1 MRRFFRLVKNEYIKN
16 LKLVSTWV
24 MLILTAVAAIGLPAL
39 ARLSYYIDVEM
50 SQGDMSGYDW
60 PIADQLNSMMYSA
73 EGTSDKYYIDI
84 MNDLINSGAKSTYDW
99 RFSVTENLFYSAWDK
114 ADEQVYEE
122 YTEYMTTLPSWDE
135 ENYTLTDPEDA
146 QKASEFLKGRMDET
160 FKAVWKT
167 DEYAKPMAAILSND
181 MKAYYQLNIDEAN
194 SRLSAA
200 VTEYDKQIAE
210 LDVWYYTYLRDN
222 DVYKCTAEDYMYD
235 FLKDYLPQYYDA
247 DYQNATELYYVKKN
261 IITYENADK
270 GSPDQISIGEY
281 KTAVNKYAVYNY
293 MTENHIETNVADEES
308 DTLWMPFKA
317 SVALVTFIGI
327 LVVVIAAHSVASEFS
342 NGTIKFLLIN
352 PVKRWKILV
361 SKYFTVLSMGYIM
374 IAITFVI
381 SLLTSMILFGADDI
395 GAMYITASGG
405 EVSAVNGIL
414 YMAKNYLLAST
425 SVVVM
430 ATMAFAISVLM
441 KSSAF
446 AIGISMFCL
455 LSGSGI
461 VLMLQSMGM
470 NWARYLIFAN
480 LDLAAI
486 ANGTSSFMYQTV
498 GTALAVI
505 AVHMVVFWL
514 IAWDGFTRRE
524 I

>member
-1 MRRFFRLVKNEYIKN
+1 MKNEYIKN

-39 ARLSYYIDVEM
+39 ARIAYYVDVEI
-50 SQGDMSGYDW
+50 SQGDASDYDFT
-60 PIADQLNSMMYSA
+60 IKQELESMYS
-73 EGTSDKYYIDI
+73 EDPSYIYYSDI
-84 MNDLINSGAKSTYDW
+84 MNGLISSGAESTYDW

-135 ENYTLTDPEDA
+135 ENYMLTDPEDA
-146 QKASEFLKGRMDET
+146 QKASEFLKGKMGEA

-167 DEYAKPMAAILSND
+167 DEYAKPMAAVMSND

-194 SRLSAA
+194 SRLSSA
-200 VTEYDKQIAE
+200 VTEYDKQIAD
-210 LDVWYYTYLRDN
+210 LDIWYYTYLRDN

-235 FLKDYLPQYYDA
+235 FLEKYLPQYYDA
-247 DYQNATELYYVKKN
+247 DYQNATELYNTRKT
-261 IITYENADK
+261 IISYENADK
-270 GSPDQISIGEY
+270 SSANHVSVSEY
-281 KTAVNKYAVYNY
+281 KSAVNKYAVYNY
-293 MTENHIETNVADEES
+293 MTENHIETNVADEDR
-308 DTLWMPFKA
+308 DTLWSPFKMT
-317 SVALVTFIGI
+317 VALVTFIGI

-361 SKYFTVLSMGYIM
+361 SKYFTVLSMGYIL
-374 IAITFVI
+374 IAITFVL
-381 SLLTSMILFGADDI
+381 SLITSMIMFGADDI

-405 EVSAVNGIL
+405 EVSAVSGIL
-414 YMAKNYLLAST
+414 YMAKSYLLAST

-446 AIGISMFCL
+446 AIGISMFCM

-461 VLMLQSMGM
+461 VIMLQEMGM

-480 LDLAAI
+480 LDLSAI
-486 ANGTSSFMYQTV
+486 ANGTSTFMYQTV

-505 AVHMVVFWL
+505 AVHMVIFWL

>member
-39 ARLSYYIDVEM
+39 ARIAYYVDVEI
-50 SQGDMSGYDW
+50 SQGDASDYDFT
-60 PIADQLNSMMYSA
+60 IKQELESMYS
-73 EGTSDKYYIDI
+73 EDPSYIYYSDI
-84 MNDLINSGAKSTYDW
+84 MNGLISSGAESTYDW

-135 ENYTLTDPEDA
+135 ENYMLTDPEDA
-146 QKASEFLKGRMDET
+146 QKASEFLKGKMGEA

-167 DEYAKPMAAILSND
+167 DEYAKPMAAVMSND

-194 SRLSAA
+194 SRLSSA
-200 VTEYDKQIAE
+200 VTEYDKQIAD
-210 LDVWYYTYLRDN
+210 LDIWYYTYLRDN

-235 FLKDYLPQYYDA
+235 FLEKYLPQYYDA
-247 DYQNATELYYVKKN
+247 DYQNATELYNTRKT
-261 IITYENADK
+261 IISYENADK
-270 GSPDQISIGEY
+270 SSANHVSVSEY
-281 KTAVNKYAVYNY
+281 KSAVNKYAVYNY
-293 MTENHIETNVADEES
+293 MTENHIETNVADEDR
-308 DTLWMPFKA
+308 DTLWSPFKMT
-317 SVALVTFIGI
+317 VALVTFIGI

-361 SKYFTVLSMGYIM
+361 SKYFTVLSMGYIL
-374 IAITFVI
+374 IAITFVL
-381 SLLTSMILFGADDI
+381 SLITSMIMFGADDI

-405 EVSAVNGIL
+405 EVSAVSGIL
-414 YMAKNYLLAST
+414 YMAKSYLLAST

-446 AIGISMFCL
+446 AIGISMFCM

-461 VLMLQSMGM
+461 VIMLQEMGM

-480 LDLAAI
+480 LDLSAI
-486 ANGTSSFMYQTV
+486 ANGTSTFMYQTV

-505 AVHMVVFWL
+505 AVHMVIFWL

>member
-39 ARLSYYIDVEM
+39 ARIAYYVDVEI
-50 SQGDMSGYDW
+50 SQGDASDYDFT
-60 PIADQLNSMMYSA
+60 IKQELESMYS
-73 EGTSDKYYIDI
+73 EDPSYIYYSDI
-84 MNDLINSGAKSTYDW
+84 MNGLINSGAESTYDW
-99 RFSVTENLFYSAWDK
+99 RFSVTEDLFYSAWDK

-135 ENYTLTDPEDA
+135 ENYMLTDPEDA
-146 QKASEFLKGRMDET
+146 QKASEFLKGKMGEA

-167 DEYAKPMAAILSND
+167 DEYAKPMAAVMSND
-181 MKAYYQLNIDEAN
+181 MNAYYQLNIDEAN
-194 SRLSAA
+194 SRLSSA

-210 LDVWYYTYLRDN
+210 LDIWYYTYLRDN

-235 FLKDYLPQYYDA
+235 FLEKYLPQYYDA
-247 DYQNATELYYVKKN
+247 DYQNATELYNTRKT
-261 IITYENADK
+261 IISYENADK
-270 GSPDQISIGEY
+270 SSADHVSVGEY
-281 KTAVNKYAVYNY
+281 KSAVNKYAVYNY
-293 MTENHIETNVADEES
+293 MTENHIETNVADEDR
-308 DTLWMPFKA
+308 DTLWSPFKMT
-317 SVALVTFIGI
+317 VALVTFIGI

-361 SKYFTVLSMGYIM
+361 SKYFTVLSMGYIL
-374 IAITFVI
+374 IAITFVL
-381 SLLTSMILFGADDI
+381 SLITSMIMFGADDI

-414 YMAKNYLLAST
+414 YMAKSYLLAST

-446 AIGISMFCL
+446 AIGISMFCM

-461 VLMLQSMGM
+461 VIMLQEMGM

-480 LDLAAI
+480 LDLSAI
-486 ANGTSSFMYQTV
+486 ANGTSTFMYQTV

-505 AVHMVVFWL
+505 AVHMVIFWL